1 MAKTTI
7 FKLDPRK
14 LSDKDFYDLYDNLF
28 KTTIDERS
36 GNQRIN
42 RSKINSI
49 ELKLTRDEI
58 LEEEGGNPRYK
69 LYLLALDNANK
80 TRMVQGI
87 DIDLSE
93 EGFTCLKTLVEIMN
107 MQNPS
112 LNIEIFHDFSVK
124 DVMNTIYL
132 SNYGNEQ
139 ILTLK
144 ELRSAF
150 AAFASFLEADNISEV
165 IADPTPS
172 KKNLKLLEK
181 YLKNR
186 GFSSFEL
193 DSSIG
198 NYLISTEKLE
208 ADLLDDKPM
217 QKGEPTLKEQ
227 EYMDYL
233 EKLSQGVTQ
242 LASKPDYDAIKDVI
256 EQTNSSQLFNR
267 IFAKN
272 GDKDLSLE
280 F

>member
-7 FKLDPRK
+7 FKLDPIK

-28 KTTIDERS
+28 KTPIDER
-36 GNQRIN
+36 GGDQIFN

-49 ELKLTRDEI
+49 ELKLTRDEL
-58 LEEEGGNPRYK
+58 LEDGNPMYK
-69 LYLLALDNANK
+69 LSLLALDNANK
-80 TRMVQGI
+80 IRAIQGM

-93 EGFTCLKTLVEIMN
+93 EGFTSLKTLVEIMN
-107 MQNPS
+107 TQNPS

-144 ELRSAF
+144 EVRSAF
-150 AAFASFLEADNISEV
+150 AAFASFLEADNISEI

-172 KKNLKLLEK
+172 KVNLKLLEK
-181 YLKNR
+181 CLKNR

-208 ADLLDDKPM
+208 VNLLDDKPI
-217 QKGEPTLKEQ
+217 QKCEPTLKEQ

-233 EKLSQGVTQ
+233 KTLSQGDAQ
-242 LASKPDYDAIKDVI
+242 LASKPDYNAIKDVI
-256 EQTNSSQLFNR
+256 EQTNNSQLFNR
-267 IFAKN
+267 IFTKN

>member
-7 FKLDPRK
+7 FKIDPSK

-28 KTTIDERS
+28 KTPIDERS
-36 GNQRIN
+36 GKQIIN
-42 RSKINSI
+42 CSKINSI
-49 ELKLTRDEI
+49 ELKLTRDEV
-58 LEEEGGNPRYK
+58 LEEEGGNPRYN
-69 LYLLALDNANK
+69 LYLLALDKANK
-80 TRMVQGI
+80 IRVVQGI
-87 DIDLSE
+87 AIDLRE
-93 EGFTCLKTLVEIMN
+93 EGFTTLKTLVEIMN
-107 MQNPS
+107 MQSPS
-112 LNIEIFHDFSVK
+112 LNIEFFHDFGVK

-144 ELRSAF
+144 EVRSAF
-150 AAFASFLEADNISEV
+150 AAFASFLEADNISE
-165 IADPTPS
+165 ISMYNTPS

-217 QKGEPTLKEQ
+217 QKCEPTLKEQ
-227 EYMDYL
+227 EYMNYL
-233 EKLSQGVTQ
+233 KALLQGDAQ
-242 LASKPDYDAIKDVI
+242 LASKPDYDAIKDVV
-256 EQTNSSQLFNR
+256 EQTNNSQLFNR
-267 IFAKN
+267 IFTKN

>member
-28 KTTIDERS
+28 KTSIDERS
-36 GNQRIN
+36 GDQRIN

-49 ELKLTRDEI
+49 ELKLTRDEL
-58 LEEEGGNPRYK
+58 LEEEGDNPRYK
-69 LYLLALDNANK
+69 LYLLALDKANK
-80 TRMVQGI
+80 IRVVQGI

-93 EGFTCLKTLVEIMN
+93 EGFTTLKTLVEIMN
-107 MQNPS
+107 TQSPS
-112 LNIEIFHDFSVK
+112 LNIEIFHDFNVK

-144 ELRSAF
+144 EIRSAF

-208 ADLLDDKPM
+208 ADPLDYTPM
-217 QKGEPTLKEQ
+217 QKCEPTLKEQ

-233 EKLSQGVTQ
+233 KALLQGGAHLT
-242 LASKPDYDAIKDVI
+242 SKPDYDAIKDVV
-256 EQTNSSQLFNR
+256 EQTNNSSLFNK
-267 IFAKN
+267 IFTKN

>member
-1 MAKTTI
+1 MAKITV
-7 FKLDPRK
+7 FKLDPSK

-28 KTTIDERS
+28 KTPIDERS
-36 GNQRIN
+36 GDQRIN
-42 RSKINSI
+42 RSNINSI
-49 ELKLTRDEI
+49 ELKLTRDEV
-58 LEEEGGNPRYK
+58 LEEEGDNPRYK
-69 LYLLALDNANK
+69 LYLLALDNGNK
-80 TRMVQGI
+80 IRTVQGI

-93 EGFTCLKTLVEIMN
+93 EGFTSLKTLVGIMN
-107 MQNPS
+107 TQSPS

-139 ILTLK
+139 ILTPK
-144 ELRSAF
+144 EVRSAF

-208 ADLLDDKPM
+208 VDPLDYTPM
-217 QKGEPTLKEQ
+217 QKYEPTLKEQ
-227 EYMDYL
+227 DYMCYL
-233 EKLSQGVTQ
+233 EKLSQGGAQ

-256 EQTNSSQLFNR
+256 KQTNNSQLFNR
-267 IFAKN
+267 IFTKN

>member
-28 KTTIDERS
+28 KTSIDERS
-36 GNQRIN
+36 GDQRIN

-49 ELKLTRDEI
+49 ELKLTRDEL
-58 LEEEGGNPRYK
+58 LEEEGDNPRYK
-69 LYLLALDNANK
+69 LYLLALDKANK
-80 TRMVQGI
+80 IRVVQGI

-93 EGFTCLKTLVEIMN
+93 EGFTTLKTLVKIMN
-107 MQNPS
+107 TQSPS
-112 LNIEIFHDFSVK
+112 LNIEIFHDFNVK

-144 ELRSAF
+144 EIRSAF
-150 AAFASFLEADNISEV
+150 AAFASFLEADNISEI

-217 QKGEPTLKEQ
+217 QKCEPTLKEQ

-233 EKLSQGVTQ
+233 EKLSQGGAHLT
-242 LASKPDYDAIKDVI
+242 SKPDYDAIKDVV
-256 EQTNSSQLFNR
+256 EQTNNSSLFNK
-267 IFAKN
+267 IFTKN

>member
-7 FKLDPRK
+7 FKLDPSK

-28 KTTIDERS
+28 KTPLDERS
-36 GNQRIN
+36 GDQRIN

-49 ELKLTRDEI
+49 ELKLTRDEL
-58 LEEEGGNPRYK
+58 LEDGNPMYK
-69 LYLLALDNANK
+69 LSLLALDNAK
-80 TRMVQGI
+80 KIRAIQGI

-93 EGFTCLKTLVEIMN
+93 EGFTSLKTLVEIMN
-107 MQNPS
+107 SQSSS

-144 ELRSAF
+144 EVRNAF
-150 AAFASFLEADNISEV
+150 AAFASFLEADNISEI
-165 IADPTPS
+165 IANPTPS
-172 KKNLKLLEK
+172 KENLELLEK

-198 NYLISTEKLE
+198 NYLISAEKLE
-208 ADLLDDKPM
+208 VDPLDYTPM
-217 QKGEPTLKEQ
+217 QKCEPTLKEQ

-233 EKLSQGVTQ
+233 EKLSQGGAHLT
-242 LASKPDYDAIKDVI
+242 SKPDYDAIKDVV
-256 EQTNSSQLFNR
+256 EQTNNSSLFNK
-267 IFAKN
+267 IFTKN

>member
-28 KTTIDERS
+28 KTPIDERS
-36 GNQRIN
+36 GDQRIN

-49 ELKLTRDEI
+49 ELKLTRDEL
-58 LEEEGGNPRYK
+58 LEEEGDNPRYK
-69 LYLLALDNANK
+69 LYLLALDKANK
-80 TRMVQGI
+80 IRVVQGI

-93 EGFTCLKTLVEIMN
+93 EGFTTLKTLVKIMN
-107 MQNPS
+107 MQSPS

-139 ILTLK
+139 ILTPK
-144 ELRSAF
+144 EVRSAF
-150 AAFASFLEADNISEV
+150 AAFASFLEADNISEI

-217 QKGEPTLKEQ
+217 QKCKPTLKEQ
-227 EYMDYL
+227 DYMDYL
-233 EKLSQGVTQ
+233 EKLSQGGTQ

-256 EQTNSSQLFNR
+256 EQTNNSQLFNR

>member
-28 KTTIDERS
+28 KTSIDERS
-36 GNQRIN
+36 GDQRIN

-49 ELKLTRDEI
+49 ELKLTRDEL
-58 LEEEGGNPRYK
+58 LEEEGDNPRYK
-69 LYLLALDNANK
+69 LYLLALDKANK
-80 TRMVQGI
+80 IRVVQGI

-93 EGFTCLKTLVEIMN
+93 EGFTTLKTLVEIMN
-107 MQNPS
+107 MQSPS

-144 ELRSAF
+144 EVRSAF
-150 AAFASFLEADNISEV
+150 AAFASFLEADNINEV

-181 YLKNR
+181 HLKNR

-217 QKGEPTLKEQ
+217 QKCEPTLKEQ

-233 EKLSQGVTQ
+233 EKLSQGGTQ

-256 EQTNSSQLFNR
+256 EQTNNIQLFNR
-267 IFAKN
+267 IFTKN

>member
-7 FKLDPRK
+7 FKLDPSK

-28 KTTIDERS
+28 KTPVDKRS
-36 GNQRIN
+36 GDQRIN

-49 ELKLTRDEI
+49 ELKLTRDEV
-58 LEEEGGNPRYK
+58 LEEEDGNPRYN
-69 LYLLALDNANK
+69 LYLLALDKANK
-80 TRMVQGI
+80 IRVVQGI
-87 DIDLSE
+87 AIDLSE
-93 EGFTCLKTLVEIMN
+93 EGFTTLKTLVEIMN
-107 MQNPS
+107 TQSPS
-112 LNIEIFHDFSVK
+112 LNIETFHDFSVK
-124 DVMNTIYL
+124 DIMNTIYL

-139 ILTLK
+139 ILTPK
-144 ELRSAF
+144 EVRSAF
-150 AAFASFLEADNISEV
+150 VAFASFLEVDNISEI
-165 IADPTPS
+165 IAEPTPS

-181 YLKNR
+181 HLKNR

-198 NYLISTEKLE
+198 NYLISSKKLE
-208 ADLLDDKPM
+208 ADPLDYTPM
-217 QKGEPTLKEQ
+217 QKCEPTLKER

-233 EKLSQGVTQ
+233 KALLQGGAQ
-242 LASKPDYDAIKDVI
+242 LALKPDYNAIKDVI
-256 EQTNSSQLFNR
+256 EQTNNSRLFDR